1 MEARATRKSVG
12 EEGVCAIE
20 EVADSEEDGQDG
32 DEGGGAREGLNT
44 NL

>member
-32 DEGGGAREGLNT
+32 DEGGGAPKGLDA
-44 NL
+44 LL